1 MPSPSN
7 SDNRRSDNSRPVNR
21 NPKDTEL
28 SPEPIADIMA
38 EASVLGSMYLG
49 KAEAVQIASTLLDGT
64 EFYREAHREIFRVMI
79 DMQQR
84 GIRIDFLTLKA
95 ELTDKGKLEEVG
107 GIGYLMQI
115 GELVPTTANLHRYA
129 QIVRDKSAKRLI
141 VEATA
146 RIAGMARAE
155 VPLSELQAELGRV
168 MDSAE
173 SKAEPFPEK
182 PGSLAAELSPVPRF
196 NPRLLPDVLRPWVYD
211 IAQRMSCPIEYVAA
225 PAIVAV
231 SALIGRRLAI
241 RPKQHDDWA
250 VVPNLWGAIVGS
262 PGALKTP
269 AVSEALRPLH
279 RIEKTERDK
288 HEFALKDYQ
297 SGLLIAKAKA
307 DAAQSELKKM
317 AKVKTAD
324 PNELKRL
331 ASEAVEEG
339 DAERPTCPRLVVND
353 TTVEKLGELLKEN
366 PNGLL
371 QFRDELAGFLRA
383 LDKQGHE
390 TDRAFYLESWNGD
403 KSFDYDRIGRGNV
416 HIPAVCV
423 SLFGT
428 IQPAVIAR
436 FIRGGVDDGFPQRLQ
451 VMVYPDPPRTYKMV
465 DRYPNTDSKN
475 RVFDVLEWLYHLT
488 PGQIG
493 AIEEEGEL
501 PYLRFDADA
510 QAFFYGW
517 FERLEN
523 RLRSMTETPAF
534 VAHLSKFRSL
544 MPSMALIMHVLSG
557 NPEGA
562 VSLDAAQRAADWCE
576 FLEAHARRVYVMA
589 TEGDAEP
596 AQTLAGKI
604 KAGALPDP
612 FTYRQVVQK
621 GWSGLTDTDSV
632 ARAVAFLELRH
643 WVRVV
648 EVSPEGDRGG
658 RPSAQVHVNPALR
671 IMQMY
676 EVTHLQNLQNPET
689 ETDSANDFDESMI
702 PHTYKTYKTPGS
714 VPTPSPGES
723 VPEEIA
729 KLGAEANAELARYFE
744 R

>member
-1 MPSPSN
+1 MPPPSKN
-7 SDNRRSDNSRPVNR
+7 DILRLVKPVNR
-21 NPKDTEL
+21 NPKDAEVVTDPL
-28 SPEPIADIMA
+28 ADIMA
-38 EASVLGSMYLG
+38 EASVLASMFLG
-49 KAEAVQIASTLLDGT
+49 GKDAVQTAATLLDGT
-64 EFYREAHREIFRVMI
+64 EFYREAHAEIFRAMI
-79 DMQQR
+79 DMHQR
-84 GIRIDFLTLKA
+84 GVTIDVLTLKA
-95 ELTDKGKLEEVG
+95 ALTDRGKLESVG
-107 GIGYLMQI
+107 GIAYLMQL
-115 GELVPTTANLHRYA
+115 GEIVPTTANLHRYA
-129 QIVRDKSAKRLI
+129 QTVRSKSVQRLI
-141 VEATA
+141 IESTA
-146 RIAGMARAE
+146 RIASMARAE
-155 VPLSELQAELGRV
+155 VPLSELHAELSSVIER
-168 MDSAE
+168 AE
-173 SKAEPFPEK
+173 AKAEPFPEK

-279 RIEKTERDK
+279 RIERQERDK

-297 SGLLIAKAKA
+297 SGLLVAKAKA
-307 DAAQSELKKM
+307 DAAQSELKRK
-317 AKVKTAD
+317 AKAKAD
-324 PNELKRL
+324 PDELKRL
-331 ASEAVEEG
+331 ASEAIDEG
-339 DAERPTCPRLVVND
+339 EGERPTCPRLVVND

-390 TDRAFYLESWNGD
+390 TDRAFYLEAWNGD

-416 HIPAVCV
+416 HIPAVCLSV
-423 SLFGT
+423 FGT

-436 FIRGGVDDGFPQRLQ
+436 FIRSGVEDGFPQRLQ
-451 VMVYPDPPRTYKMV
+451 LMVYPDPPRTYKMV
-465 DRYPNTDSKN
+465 DRYPNTESKN
-475 RVFDVLEWLYHLT
+475 RVFEVLEWIYNLT
-488 PGQIG
+488 PEQIG
-493 AIEEEGEL
+493 AIVEEGEL
-501 PYLRFDADA
+501 PYLRFDPEA
-510 QAFFYGW
+510 QAFFYQW

-544 MPSMALIMHVLSG
+544 MPSMALIMHLLSG

-562 VSLDAAQRAADWCE
+562 VSLDAAQRGAMWCE

-604 KAGALPDP
+604 KAGALPEP

-632 ARAVAFLELRH
+632 ARAVAFLESRH

-648 EVSPEGDRGG
+648 EVYPEGDRGG
-658 RPSAQVHVNPALR
+658 RPSVQVHVNPALK
-671 IMQMY
+671 ILQMY
-676 EVTHLQNLQNPET
+676 DSTHLQNLQNPEV
-689 ETDSANDFDESMI
+689 EAESANDFGDSI
-702 PHTYKTYKTPGS
+702 VSPAYKTSGNAPAF
-714 VPTPSPGES
+714 PPGES

-729 KLGAEANAELARYFE
+729 RLGAEVNEELRGYFAR
-744 R
+744 